1 MKLLSYRRA
10 GAIRH
15 GVLRDGDTVD
25 ELGEG
30 DLRAHLA
37 APSAPDLTPLGRYPL
52 ADVDIVAPVL
62 RPGKVLAVAANYQE
76 HIVEGGGNRLDKT
89 TLVPRLFL
97 KPGTAVANPGD
108 PIRLPEHTQQMDW
121 EAELVVVIG
130 RAARDVSVADALGIV
145 GGYATGNDVSARSV
159 NYGTEREGG
168 APGAS
173 AVWFFDWLAGKW
185 FDGFAPYGPY
195 LVTPD
200 EIPDPQNL
208 DVTLEVNGKIRQDG
222 NTADMI
228 FTVAELVSFSSKLMT
243 LEPGDVLFTGT
254 PAGVGAATGEFLSA
268 GDEMSVRVGP
278 LGTLVNTVQ

>member
-15 GVLRDGDTVD
+15 GILRDSTVE
-25 ELGEG
+25 ELGDG

-52 ADVDIVAPVL
+52 ADVDILAPVT

-76 HIVEGGGNRLDKT
+76 HIVEGGGARIDKSA
-89 TLVPRLFL
+89 LVPRLFL

-130 RAARDVSVADALGIV
+130 RTARDVAVQDALGIV

-159 NYGTEREGG
+159 DYGFEREGG

-208 DVTLEVNGKIRQDG
+208 DVTLEVNGKVRQDG

-243 LEPGDVLFTGT
+243 LEPGDVIFTGT

-268 GDEMSVRVGP
+268 GDEMSVRVGS
-278 LGTLVNTVQ
+278 LGTLVNSVQ